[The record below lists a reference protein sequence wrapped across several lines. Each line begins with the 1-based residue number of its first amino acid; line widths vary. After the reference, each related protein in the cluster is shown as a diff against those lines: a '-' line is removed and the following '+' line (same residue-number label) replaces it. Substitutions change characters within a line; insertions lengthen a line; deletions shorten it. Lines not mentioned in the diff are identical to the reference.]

1 MGNSIY
7 NMLGNNYSM
16 PQLNNAM
23 NILKQFNQFKSTFQ
37 GDPQRQVQEL
47 VNSGRMS
54 QAQLNQYMQMAK
66 QMQSMFK

>member
-7 NMLGNNYSM
+7 NMLGSNYSM

>member
-54 QAQLNQYMQMAK
+54 QAQLNQYIQMAK